1 MRVFNQDGSSLYY
14 RSHGNG
20 EPVLLIHGLGCS
32 GVDWALQI
40 PVLERRFRVIVPDLP
55 GCGSSSPPAGAFSIA
70 GFARTLWAL
79 LDQLEAPRIN
89 IVGFSMGGAVALEM
103 ALQRPTL
110 VPRLALINSLATYRD
125 QWRKWIYARSCA
137 ALIRLVGMRKAARM
151 FAAGLFPE
159 PWQQTYRAR
168 AAAVVAA
175 VPAKSYLSMCRA
187 LEQWEATDRL
197 DRVRSRTLV
206 IAAEHDH
213 TPIAEKRELAARLGA
228 SMVVVHGSRHGTP
241 FDASEATNSSLVALL
256 TDQPLLPYERL
267 ACDTPT
273 RAQGELLSIR
283 SRVLE
288 LLDNAADSRCRES
301 QKNGYLKAAR
311 VDASESVPWATAAS
325 SAAYHSQHS
334 LLIAR
339 DRRR

>member
-1 MRVFNQDGSSLYY
+1 MKVSNLDGSLLYY

-20 EPVLLIHGLGCS
+20 EPVLLIHGLGGS
-32 GVDWALQI
+32 GMDWSLQI
-40 PVLERRFRVIVPDLP
+40 PALERRFRVIVPDLP
-55 GCGSSSPPAGAFSIA
+55 GCGSSAQPPGAYSIA
-70 GFARTLWAL
+70 GFACTLWSL
-79 LDQLEAPRIN
+79 LDQLEVSRVN

-103 ALQRPTL
+103 SLQRPTL

-125 QWRKWIYARSCA
+125 QWRKWMYARSCA
-137 ALIRLVGMRKAARM
+137 ALIRLVGMRRAARM

-175 VPAKSYLSMCRA
+175 VPARSYLSMLRA
-187 LEQWEATDRL
+187 LERWEATDRL

-213 TPIAEKRELAARLGA
+213 TPIAEKLELAARLGA
-228 SMVVVHGSRHGTP
+228 SIMVVHGSRHGTP
-241 FDASEATNSSLVALL
+241 FDAIEATNSSLVALL
-256 TDQPLLPYERL
+256 TDQPLLPYQRL

-273 RAQGELLSIR
+273 RAQVEFLTMR

-288 LLDNAADSRCRES
+288 LLNNAADSHCPES
-301 QKNGYLKAAR
+301 HENEYLKA
-311 VDASESVPWATAAS
+311 
-325 SAAYHSQHS
+325 
-334 LLIAR
+334 
-339 DRRR
+339 